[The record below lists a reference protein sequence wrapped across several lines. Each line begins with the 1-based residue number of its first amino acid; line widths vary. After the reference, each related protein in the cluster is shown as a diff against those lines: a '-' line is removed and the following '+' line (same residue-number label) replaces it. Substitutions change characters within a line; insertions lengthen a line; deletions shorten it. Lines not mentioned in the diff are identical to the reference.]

1 VKPWITTRNPQPIKD
16 GPLDIHAVLRDRLTA
31 WRIPELAGL
40 LSLGRRTLYDA
51 VSSGRLPAIRFG
63 TAVRISY
70 AVSTRE
76 YQTDQSSLNTAPT
89 AARSVLEKR
98 RNQQQQTHT
107 LRRLTRS
114 LHIRPIGSAHPG
126 DHGTRSQH
134 IADLRRRDVLAV
146 LKIDSHT
153 PTRTKPV
160 RIKDVIGLAVDAKY
174 RHLKDA
180 APPTIYLPIAQ
191 NPAPFP
197 EVGTY
202 EVRFAGSP
210 ASMTN
215 ETRQAIQA
223 MDSSISLEFDLLA
236 DQVNDSLRQQDLIA
250 GLSSL
255 FSILA
260 LVLACIGVYGVVVC
274 NISRRTREIGVLMA
288 LGARRSDVLGM
299 VLRQS
304 LLLVAAGIAVG
315 IPAAILASRMMQSM
329 LLGVSPGDP
338 LTIAL
343 TTAAMTAT
351 AILAAYGPARRASR
365 IDPMD
370 ALRCE

>member
-1 VKPWITTRNPQPIKD
+1 
-16 GPLDIHAVLRDRLTA
+16 
-31 WRIPELAGL
+31 
-40 LSLGRRTLYDA
+40 
-51 VSSGRLPAIRFG
+51 
-63 TAVRISY
+63 
-70 AVSTRE
+70 
-76 YQTDQSSLNTAPT
+76 
-89 AARSVLEKR
+89 
-98 RNQQQQTHT
+98 
-107 LRRLTRS
+107 
-114 LHIRPIGSAHPG
+114 
-126 DHGTRSQH
+126 
-134 IADLRRRDVLAV
+134 